1 MRKSGEPFIDHPCA
15 VAEICAELKLD
26 SATIT
31 AALLHDTVEDTEA
44 ELDDVRTRF
53 GEDVALLVDGV
64 TKLTRISF
72 ASREQAQVENYRKMI
87 VAMAHDLRVVLI
99 KLADRLHNMRTISAL
114 GKQKQVQTARETL
127 EIYAPLAHR
136 LGIHS
141 IKWELEDLAFACLHP
156 RRYAE
161 IGSMVNQT
169 RAERERFAGEAG
181 TILLHELEE
190 AGITADIA
198 GRAKHLYSIYTKMAQ
213 GGKEFNE
220 IYDLTAIRVLVDSV
234 KDCYGAIGIIHS
246 LWKPMP
252 GRFKDYVAMPKFN
265 MYQSLHTTVIG
276 TQGKPLEIQVRTH
289 EMHQTAEY
297 GIAAHW
303 LYKQPSA
310 AGKDSANAWVAQ
322 LADWQADAR
331 DPKEFMDTLR
341 VDLFSDEVYVFTPK
355 GEVKSLP
362 VGSTPLDFAYAVHTD
377 VGHRC
382 VGAKV
387 NGRIV
392 PLHYTLQSGE
402 FVEVLT
408 SKQERGPSRDW
419 LMLVKSSRARNKIRQ
434 WFTQQARED
443 LEQRGRES
451 LQQALKSHGLPH
463 QKVSSS
469 PLLAGIIREMGFKKA
484 DDFYVAIGAGK
495 VQVGQVV
502 TQADRAAEDGR
513 GRLARPAVHAGAA
526 AAEAAGRELRVRHRR
541 RRGRRPG
548 RARAHGQVLH
558 ARARRRDLR
567 LHLARTRHHDPPRRL
582 PQRARAAAHAG
593 AVHAGALGR
602 PPTRRHELVPGHD
615 RPAVVGSPATARGRR
630 PHLRRARRE
639 HRRVRRARRRPDGP
653 QLVHRRGGRRE
664 GAAQPALGAA
674 QHRRR
679 VRRVPR
685 HARRLTAGR
694 LSRVSGYEG
703 ETTVWQG
710 HPSWKAMLLFYVK
723 WTLISL
729 IPIAIWVRDRRRPG
743 RASRPRGSPPRRSCC
758 SCSRTSIGWVLRVT
772 TRYLVTDRRIQIRVG
787 DRDPPRAHDAHRPR
801 PERQPDPDAR
811 RSASSASATS
821 TGTPPAPT
829 RPSPTSPSAASTTR
843 ARSCA
848 SPIASTSRRCASR
861 PARPGVVAA
870 RRT

>member
-1 MRKSGEPFIDHPCA
+1 PSSGWRTRSASCSRRPGEGLSQSLNYHTTMATVPRSAEAERHDPLLQELLGRIAAYNPNLDAETIRAAFDYACDHHAGQARKSGEAFIVHPAA

-44 ELDDVRTRF
+44 ELDDIRTRF

-72 ASREQAQVENYRKMI
+72 ASREQAQVENYRKML
-87 VAMAHDLRVVLI
+87 VAMDHDLRVVLI

-161 IGSMVNQT
+161 IGAMVNQT
-169 RAERERFAGEAG
+169 RADREKFAGEAS

-198 GRAKHLYSIYTKMAQ
+198 GRA
-213 GGKEFNE
+213 
-220 IYDLTAIRVLVDSV
+220 
-234 KDCYGAIGIIHS
+234 
-246 LWKPMP
+246 
-252 GRFKDYVAMPKFN
+252 KDYVAMPKFN

-310 AGKDSANAWVAQ
+310 SGKDQANAWVAQ
-322 LADWQADAR
+322 LADWQGDAR

-419 LMLVKSSRARNKIRQ
+419 LNLVKSSRARNKIRQ
-434 WFTQQARED
+434 FFTQQARED

-451 LQQALKSHGLPH
+451 LQQALKSHGLPQ

-469 PLLAGIIREMGFKKA
+469 PLLPGIIREMGFKKA

-495 VQVGQVV
+495 IQVGQVV
-502 TQADRAAEDGR
+502 TKLI
-513 GRLARPAVHAGAA
+513 GRLKTV
-526 AAEAAGRELRVRHRR
+526 E
-541 RRGRRPG
+541 
-548 RARAHGQVLH
+548 
-558 ARARRRDLR
+558 
-567 LHLARTRHHDPPRRL
+567 
-582 PQRARAAAHAG
+582 
-593 AVHAGALGR
+593 
-602 PPTRRHELVPGHD
+602 
-615 RPAVVGSPATARGRR
+615 VVSPDQQFM
-630 PHLRRARRE
+630 P
-639 HRRVRRARRRPDGP
+639 
-653 QLVHRRGGRRE
+653 
-664 GAAQPALGAA
+664 
-674 QHRRR
+674 
-679 VRRVPR
+679 
-685 HARRLTAGR
+685 
-694 LSRVSGYEG
+694 
-703 ETTVWQG
+703 
-710 HPSWKAMLLFYVK
+710 
-723 WTLISL
+723 
-729 IPIAIWVRDRRRPG
+729 
-743 RASRPRGSPPRRSCC
+743 
-758 SCSRTSIGWVLRVT
+758 
-772 TRYLVTDRRIQIRVG
+772 
-787 DRDPPRAHDAHRPR
+787 
-801 PERQPDPDAR
+801 
-811 RSASSASATS
+811 
-821 TGTPPAPT
+821 
-829 RPSPTSPSAASTTR
+829 
-843 ARSCA
+843 
-848 SPIASTSRRCASR
+848 
-861 PARPGVVAA
+861 
-870 RRT
+870 

>member
-1 MRKSGEPFIDHPCA
+1 MATVPRSAEAERHDHLLVELLGQIAAYNPNLDAEQIRAAFDYACDHHAGQVRKSGEAFIHHPCA

-44 ELDDVRTRF
+44 EIEDVRARF
-53 GEDVALLVDGV
+53 GDDVALLVDGV

-161 IGSMVNQT
+161 IGAMVSQT
-169 RAERERFAGEAG
+169 RTERERFAGEAG

-303 LYKQPSA
+303 LYKQPSSA
-310 AGKDSANAWVAQ
+310 SGKASANAWVAQ

-392 PLHYTLQSGE
+392 PLHYSPAVGRVRRGADLEAGAGA
-402 FVEVLT
+402 VARLADAREVVAGA
-408 SKQERGPSRDW
+408 QQDPPVVHPAGARG
-419 LMLVKSSRARNKIRQ
+419 SRAARARVAAAGAEVKRPAAPEGVLVAAPGRDHPRDGLQEGRRLLRRDRRRQ
-434 WFTQQARED
+434 DPGRP
-443 LEQRGRES
+443 GRE
-451 LQQALKSHGLPH
+451 
-463 QKVSSS
+463 
-469 PLLAGIIREMGFKKA
+469 
-484 DDFYVAIGAGK
+484 
-495 VQVGQVV
+495 
-502 TQADRAAEDGR
+502 QADRAAEDRR
-513 GRLARPAVHAGAA
+513 GRLARGAAHAGPA
-526 AAEAAGRELRVRHRR
+526 AAEAARGQLGVRHRR
-541 RRGRRPG
+541 RRGRRSR

-558 ARARRRDLR
+558 ARSRA
-567 LHLARTRHHDPPRRL
+567 TRSAATSRS
-582 PQRARAAAHAG
+582 AAASPSTATT
-593 AVHAGALGR
+593 A
-602 PPTRRHELVPGHD
+602 PTC
-615 RPAVVGSPATARGRR
+615 ARCG
-630 PHLRRARRE
+630 
-639 HRRVRRARRRPDGP
+639 
-653 QLVHRRGGRRE
+653 
-664 GAAQPALGAA
+664 
-674 QHRRR
+674 
-679 VRRVPR
+679 
-685 HARRLTAGR
+685 
-694 LSRVSGYEG
+694 
-703 ETTVWQG
+703 
-710 HPSWKAMLLFYVK
+710 
-723 WTLISL
+723 
-729 IPIAIWVRDRRRPG
+729 
-743 RASRPRGSPPRRSCC
+743 
-758 SCSRTSIGWVLRVT
+758 
-772 TRYLVTDRRIQIRVG
+772 
-787 DRDPPRAHDAHRPR
+787 
-801 PERQPDPDAR
+801 AR
-811 RSASSASATS
+811 RSGSRRCTGTTPTSATS
-821 TGTPPAPT
+821 SFRVTIALQSWDRPRLLEDVARTFAEHGANIVEYGGHVADQMARNWYTVEVGDVKELRSLLSALRNIDAVFDAYRVTP
-829 RPSPTSPSAASTTR
+829 
-843 ARSCA
+843 
-848 SPIASTSRRCASR
+848 
-861 PARPGVVAA
+861 GG
-870 RRT
+870 